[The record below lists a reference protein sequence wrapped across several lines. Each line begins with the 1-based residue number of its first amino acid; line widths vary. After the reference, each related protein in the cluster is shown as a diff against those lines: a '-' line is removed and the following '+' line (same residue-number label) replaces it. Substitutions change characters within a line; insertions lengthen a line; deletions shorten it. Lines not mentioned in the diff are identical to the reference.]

1 MKGKYTRDTP
11 AGRVDVISCGVG
23 FPHDAATLDLL
34 GRADVIFGSR
44 TLLEGSPLSGAQ
56 RRVIGAH
63 ARRDASDA
71 LAAARSGRRVVAL
84 ASGDALYHG
93 FGGTL
98 HALAEPDDNI
108 IYHPGITAFQALFH
122 RIGEPWGEARLFSA
136 HAGEEVPARGIAE
149 SRLAVA
155 YGGSRH
161 SAADIARAVIAF
173 HPGAARRRAVIAERL
188 GSPEE
193 RISAGTLEDA
203 ARLTCGPTSILALFP
218 DTCGEKPPLGTEKG
232 PASRLAAQ
240 ALPGDPVLPD
250 ALSPALPDTPGPT
263 SPDAPVPASPDTL
276 GLTSPDAPGPDR
288 APAASSPGT
297 AHAFPLGGDGG
308 RTDADLPSSL
318 SPSASS
324 SALSPQSA
332 PILPL
337 GLPEEDYERE
347 NNLITASDVRAVI
360 LSRLR
365 LPAWG
370 TLWDIGAGSGSVGL
384 EAAGLRPGLHV
395 YAVERHPGRCGIIER
410 NRRRLGVPNHTLY
423 KGDALEAVRAPGP
436 ASMLPNGN
444 NQCASATCPGPSASA
459 ISPESAACGDFLGP
473 LSTPL
478 PATGTPAARPPHQS
492 KVLGKDGGPGEGTT
506 LLQKGFPSPG
516 SSLPPPLPDPD
527 RVFIGGGGKGLP
539 GLLDACM
546 ERLKPGGLMVA
557 ASVTLESFCALY
569 GWQAGRRVGLCRL
582 DVADER
588 PIAGTHHHLKHR
600 NTITLFIFQKE
611 ISL

>member
-1 MKGKYTRDTP
+1 MKGKYHRDGP

-34 GRADVIFGSR
+34 RRADVIYGSR
-44 TLLEGSPLSGAQ
+44 TLLESCPLSGAE

-71 LAAARSGRRVVAL
+71 LDAARTGRRVVAL

-98 HALAEPDDNI
+98 HALAGPEDDI
-108 IYHPGITAFQALFH
+108 IYHPGITAFQSLFH

-136 HAGEEVPARGIAE
+136 HAGEEVPARDIAE

-161 SAADIARAVIAF
+161 SAADIARAVLAF

-193 RISAGTLEDA
+193 RIIAGTLEDA

-218 DTCGEKPPLGTEKG
+218 DTCGEESPLGREKG

-240 ALPGDPVLPD
+240 ALPGGPASPDPLD
-250 ALSPALPDTPGPT
+250 PT
-263 SPDAPVPASPDTL
+263 SPNTPGPASPDTL

-288 APAASSPGT
+288 APDASEGPGT
-297 AHAFPLGGDGG
+297 AHASPFGGDGG
-308 RTDADLPSSL
+308 RTDADLPS

-423 KGDALEAVRAPGP
+423 KGDALEAVRAPGT

-444 NQCASATCPGPSASA
+444 KQATSFAS
-459 ISPESAACGDFLGP
+459 
-473 LSTPL
+473 PL
-478 PATGTPAARPPHQS
+478 PETGTPDAPPPHQS
-492 KVLGKDGGPGEGTT
+492 KVLGRDGGPGEGIT

-516 SSLPPPLPDPD
+516 SSLPDPD

-539 GLLDACM
+539 DLLDACM

-569 GWQAGRRVGLCRL
+569 GWRPGRRVGLCRL

-611 ISL
+611 IPL